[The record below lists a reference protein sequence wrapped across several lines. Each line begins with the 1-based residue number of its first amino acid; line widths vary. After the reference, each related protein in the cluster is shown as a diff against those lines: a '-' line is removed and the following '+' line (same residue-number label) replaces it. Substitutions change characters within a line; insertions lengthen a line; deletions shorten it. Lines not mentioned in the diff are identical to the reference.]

1 MIRRYKSKER
11 NCVSCYNW
19 GRTKL
24 LHNVQYVPELT
35 HILLS
40 VGQFLASGY
49 SVTFTEI
56 HAPSEMENLEKNW
69 LVYLK

>member
-1 MIRRYKSKER
+1 MYLATIG
-11 NCVSCYNW
+11 

-35 HILLS
+35 HNLLS

-49 SVTFTEI
+49 SVTFTKI
-56 HAPSEMENLEKNW
+56 HAPSEMENLEKN
-69 LVYLK
+69 